1 MTSIRRTSLTT
12 LGGLLIAT
20 SALLSSPVSP
30 ARATPADPVAGV
42 AIVIEGQGYG
52 HGRGMS
58 QYGAYGWAT
67 GSYGDI
73 TLTAEQKAKDWT
85 WILDHYYGGTQNAV
99 TAANKRMTVRLSA
112 NDGLQTAVISSDST
126 ARVVLTGGPV
136 VPGTYASLVAREISA
151 NGVQSTYTY
160 RVYGSSKITCPSAS
174 DPLSAESGW
183 TVLGEGTAKYG
194 NPIVTFSVPNG
205 NRATTAPGS
214 LLGVCGSTGNVVH
227 YRGKIFAANGSEGE
241 NRTVNNVPLEQYLRG
256 VVPRESPASW
266 GDTAGG
272 LGINALRAQAVAARS
287 YSLAQ
292 GRYTYAKTCDTQ
304 SCQVYGGAAARNTAK
319 GTLSIRE
326 DSRTDRAIVDT
337 ASTIRVRPDSD
348 KPTDP
353 VVTEFSSSNGARNAG
368 VYFPAVDDP
377 GDSADGNPYAKW
389 TRVVSLSNLATRL
402 GLSTITKVEMIL
414 GTQAN
419 VTPAWDV
426 SIKFYNGTQSVT
438 KTGAWLADA
447 YTLNS
452 KSVNVRL
459 VTSDFASADDFVF
472 IGDSVGESIAGQSVA
487 GSGELPELL
496 TNMFSSA
503 SYFALTNRCTVGIC
517 PSGVAD
523 GLSVANALT
532 GSPDF
537 ALVELGYNDSQSTLG
552 AEIDQVMTSLV
563 AKGIRSIGWVTMSER
578 RTTNGI
584 ANYAAGNAALRT
596 AKLRWPQL
604 SIFDWDAASIGGS
617 RDRWFVKDD
626 NVHLTTS
633 GQAEF
638 AIWLRDR
645 AIELAGGTPS
655 APQWVAEVGPGVNL
669 RIPIL
674 GERGVPSTGVSA
686 VSLNITASGADAT
699 GFITVWPCGS
709 TQPSTANVYFSGP
722 QSVTGEVLAAI
733 DTTGKVC
740 IASSTPAHISV
751 DVNGYF
757 TAGLRV
763 TSLQRVVDTRADS
776 AQGLRE
782 VAKVKLARKGV
793 LRVKMTDLVVAG
805 VPATGVGAVV
815 LNITAMNSVRNGYIK
830 AYNCAKRPKVW
841 NLSFSQNVPA
851 STMAVVPVKSSTGE
865 VCIYSSAETDV
876 LLDVMGWFAP
886 TDFGIMKPQRLIDT
900 RTTQPQGV
908 VSVSKAMIGQKK
920 KLKIKLT
927 KLSALGLPATGV
939 AGVLVTVTVKSPAAD
954 GALMIYP
961 CGVHP
966 KLADLNYFA
975 GQKIGTTV
983 VVPVQQT
990 TGRIC
995 VYSSAM
1001 SDVVVD
1007 IAGWIANDKGFT
1019 SLSPVRISDT
1029 SKGIGAVPGR

>member
-1 MTSIRRTSLTT
+1 MTSIRRTSLAT
-12 LGGLLIAT
+12 LGGLLLCTFAVV
-20 SALLSSPVSP
+20 SSPASP
-30 ARATPADPVAGV
+30 ASAAPTDSVAGV
-42 AIVIEGQGYG
+42 AIVIEGQGNG

-58 QYGAYGWAT
+58 QYGAYSWAT
-67 GSYGDI
+67 GSYGDN
-73 TLTAEQKAKDWT
+73 TLTVEQKAKDWT

-99 TAANKRMTVRLSA
+99 TSADQRMTVSLSA
-112 NDGLQTAVISSDST
+112 YDGLQTAVISSDGT
-126 ARVVLTGGPV
+126 ASVVLAGGSV
-136 VPGTYASLVAREISA
+136 ISGTYGTLVAREISPIGRNA
-151 NGVQSTYTY
+151 TYTY

-174 DPLSAESGW
+174 DPLTTESGW
-183 TVLGEGTAKYG
+183 SVVGEGTAKAG
-194 NPIVTFSVPNG
+194 KPIVTFSVPDG
-205 NRATTAPGS
+205 DLPTTAPAS
-214 LLGVCGSTGNVVH
+214 LLGVCGSTGNVIH
-227 YRGKIFAANGSEGE
+227 YRGTIFAANGSVGE
-241 NRTVNNVPLEQYLRG
+241 NRTVNDVPLEQYLRG

-266 GDTAGG
+266 GDTANG
-272 LGINALRAQAVAARS
+272 LGINALRAQSVAARS

-304 SCQVYGGAAARNTAK
+304 SCQVYGGAGSRNTAK
-319 GTLSIRE
+319 GTLSVRE

-337 ASTIRVRPDSD
+337 ALTIRVRPAS
-348 KPTDP
+348 PTVP

-368 VYFPAVDDP
+368 VYFPAVDDLA
-377 GDSADGNPYAKW
+377 DSTDDNPYAQW

-402 GLSTITKVEMIL
+402 GLSTITKVETIL
-414 GTQAN
+414 GTQPN

-426 SIKFYNGTQSVT
+426 NIKFYNGEQSVT
-438 KTGAWLADA
+438 KTGAWLAYA
-447 YTLNS
+447 YSLNS

-459 VTSDFASADDFVF
+459 VTHNFVSTDDFVF
-472 IGDSVGESIAGQSVA
+472 IGDSVGESIAGQSVVGA
-487 GSGELPELL
+487 GELPELL

-503 SYFALTNRCTVGIC
+503 SYFALSNRCTVGVC
-517 PSGVAD
+517 PGGVAD
-523 GLSVANALT
+523 GLSVANAIT

-537 ALVELGYNDSQSTLG
+537 ALVELGYNDSQSSLG

-584 ANYAAGNAALRT
+584 ANYAAGNAALRA

-604 SIFDWDAASIGGS
+604 SIFDWDAASVGGS
-617 RDRWFVKDD
+617 RNRWFVKDD

-645 AIELAGGTPS
+645 VIELAGGIPSTPR
-655 APQWVAEVGPGVNL
+655 WEAEVSPGANL

-674 GERGVPSTGVSA
+674 GESGVPVTGVSA
-686 VSLNITASGADAT
+686 VSLNITAFDANAS

-740 IASSTPAHISV
+740 VASSTPAHISV

-757 TAGLRV
+757 TAGFRA
-763 TSLQRVVDTRADS
+763 TSLQRVVDTRANS
-776 AQGLRE
+776 SQGLRE
-782 VAKVKLARKGV
+782 VAKVKLAPKGV
-793 LRVKMTDLVVAG
+793 LRVKMTDLVAAG
-805 VPATGVGAVV
+805 VPATGVGAVA
-815 LNITAMNSVRNGYIK
+815 LSIASLESSSNGYIT
-830 AYNCAKRPKVW
+830 AYSCAKRPKVW

-876 LLDVMGWFAP
+876 LVDVMGWFAP
-886 TDFGIMKPQRLIDT
+886 ADFGIMQPQRVVDT
-900 RTTQPQGV
+900 RKSSPQGLR
-908 VSVSKAMIGQKK
+908 SVSKAMIGMDK
-920 KLKIKLT
+920 KLKINLT

-939 AGVLVTVTVKSPAAD
+939 AGVLVTVTVESPVAD

-961 CGVHP
+961 CGVRP
-966 KLADLNYFA
+966 KLADLNYSA

-983 VVPVQQT
+983 LVPIHQM

-995 VYSSAM
+995 VYSSAL

-1007 IAGWIANDKGFT
+1007 IAGWIANGKGFT
-1019 SLSPVRISDT
+1019 SLSPARISDT
-1029 SKGIGAVPGR
+1029 SKGVGAVPGR

>member
-1 MTSIRRTSLTT
+1 MTSIQRTCLAT
-12 LGGLLIAT
+12 LGGLLICAFAVV
-20 SALLSSPVSP
+20 SSPLSS
-30 ARATPADPVAGV
+30 ARAAPTDSVAGV

-67 GSYGDI
+67 GSYGDSI
-73 TLTAEQKAKDWT
+73 LTAEQKAKDWT
-85 WILDHYYGGTQNAV
+85 WILDHYYGGTQNAL
-99 TAANKRMTVRLSA
+99 TAPDQRLTVSLSA
-112 NDGLQTAVISSDST
+112 YDGLQTAVISSDRT
-126 ARVVLTGGPV
+126 ANVVLAGGPAV
-136 VPGTYASLVAREISA
+136 SGTYASLVAREISA
-151 NGVQSTYTY
+151 SGVRSTYTY
-160 RVYGSSKITCPSAS
+160 RVYGSSKVTCPSAS
-174 DPLSAESGW
+174 DPLTAETGW
-183 TVLGEGTAKYG
+183 SVVGEGTAKAG
-194 NPIVTFSVPNG
+194 KPIVTFSVPNG
-205 NRATTAPGS
+205 DVPTTAPAS
-214 LLGVCGSTGNVVH
+214 LLGVCGSTGNVIH
-227 YRGKIFAANGSEGE
+227 YRGAIFAANGSIGE
-241 NRTVNNVPLEQYLRG
+241 NRTVNDVPVEQYLRG

-304 SCQVYGGAAARNTAK
+304 SCQVYGGAASRNSAK
-319 GTLSIRE
+319 GTLAIRE
-326 DSRTDRAIVDT
+326 DSRTDRAIFDT
-337 ASTIRVRPDSD
+337 ALTIRVRPD
-348 KPTDP
+348 KPTVP

-368 VYFPAVDDP
+368 VYFPAVDDL

-472 IGDSVGESIAGQSVA
+472 IGDSVGESVAGQSVS
-487 GSGELPELL
+487 GSGELPEML
-496 TNMFSSA
+496 TNMFNSA
-503 SYFALTNRCTVGIC
+503 SYFALSNRCTVGIC
-517 PSGVAD
+517 PRSVTD
-523 GLSVANALT
+523 GLSVANSLT
-532 GSPDF
+532 GSPDL
-537 ALVELGYNDSQSTLG
+537 ALVELGYNDNQSTLG

-563 AKGIRSIGWVTMSER
+563 AKGIRAVGWVTMSER

-584 ANYAAGNAALRT
+584 ANYAAGNAALRA
-596 AKLRWPQL
+596 AKMRWPQL
-604 SIFDWDAASIGGS
+604 RVFDWDAASIGGP
-617 RDRWFVKDD
+617 RNRWFVKDD

-655 APQWVAEVGPGVNL
+655 SPQWVVKVGPGANL
-669 RIPIL
+669 MIPIL
-674 GERGVPSTGVSA
+674 GESGVPVTGVSA
-686 VSLNITASGADAT
+686 VSLTITSFDADVS

-709 TQPSTANVYFSGP
+709 TQPSTAGLYFGGT
-722 QSVTGEVLAAI
+722 QAVTGEVLAAI
-733 DTTGKVC
+733 DSTGKVC
-740 IASSTPAHISV
+740 LASSTPAHISV

-757 TAGLRV
+757 TAGFRA
-763 TSLQRVVDTRADS
+763 TSLQRVVDTRANS
-776 AQGLRE
+776 SQGLRE
-782 VAKVKLARKGV
+782 VTKVKLAPKGV
-793 LRVKMTDLVVAG
+793 VRIKMTDLVVAG
-805 VPATGVGAVV
+805 VPATGVGAVALSIASV
-815 LNITAMNSVRNGYIK
+815 ESSSSGSITVH
-830 AYNCAKRPKVW
+830 NCGKRPKVW
-841 NLSFSQNVPA
+841 NLSFSRNVAA
-851 STMAVVPVKSSTGE
+851 SAMTIVPVNSSTGE

-876 LLDVMGWFAP
+876 LVDLVGWFSS
-886 TDFGIMKPQRLIDT
+886 TDFGIMQSQRLIDT
-900 RTTQPQGV
+900 RTDQPQGV
-908 VSVSKAMIGQKK
+908 VSMSKGMIGMDK
-920 KLKIKLT
+920 KLKINLH
-927 KLSALGLPATGV
+927 KLSAFGVPTTGI
-939 AGVLVTVTVKSPAAD
+939 AGVVVTVTVESPSAD
-954 GALMIYP
+954 GVLMIYP

-966 KLADLNYFA
+966 KLADLNYVK
-975 GQKIGTTV
+975 GQKIGATV
-983 VVPVQQT
+983 LVPVQQT

-995 VYSSAM
+995 VYSSAL

-1007 IAGWIANDKGFT
+1007 LAGWIANGKGFT
-1019 SLSPVRISDT
+1019 SLSPARISDS
-1029 SKGIGAVPGR
+1029 SKGIGTVPGR

>member
-1 MTSIRRTSLTT
+1 MTSIRRTSLAT
-12 LGGLLIAT
+12 LGGLLVCTFAIV
-20 SALLSSPVSP
+20 SSPISP
-30 ARATPADPVAGV
+30 VGATPSDSVAGV

-67 GSYGDI
+67 GSYGG
-73 TLTAEQKAKDWT
+73 EAKDWT

-99 TAANKRMTVRLSA
+99 TAADKRMTVSLSA
-112 NDGLQTAVISSDST
+112 YDGLQTAVISSDRT
-126 ARVVLTGGPV
+126 ASVVLTGGPV
-136 VPGTYASLVAREISA
+136 IVGTYGSLVAREISSK
-151 NGVQSTYTY
+151 GVQSTYTY

-194 NPIVTFSVPNG
+194 KPIVTFSVPDG
-205 NRATTAPGS
+205 DVPTTAPAS
-214 LLGVCGSTGNVVH
+214 LLGVCGSTGDVVH
-227 YRGKIFAANGSEGE
+227 YRGTIFAANGSVGE
-241 NRTVNNVPLEQYLRG
+241 NRTVNDVPLEQYLRG
-256 VVPRESPASW
+256 VVPRESLASW

-319 GTLSIRE
+319 GTLAIRE

-337 ASTIRVRPDSD
+337 ALTIRVRPD
-348 KPTDP
+348 KPTVP

-377 GDSADGNPYAKW
+377 GDSTDDNPHAQW

-414 GTQAN
+414 GTQPN

-426 SIKFYNGTQSVT
+426 SIKFYNGQQSVT

-459 VTSDFASADDFVF
+459 VKSDFVSADDFVF
-472 IGDSVGESIAGQSVA
+472 IGDSVGESIAGQSVV
-487 GSGELPELL
+487 GSGEFPELL

-503 SYFALTNRCTVGIC
+503 SYFALSNRCTVGIC

-523 GLSVANALT
+523 GLSVADALT

-552 AEIDQVMTSLV
+552 TEIDQVMTSLV
-563 AKGIRSIGWVTMSER
+563 AKGIRSVGWVTMSER

-584 ANYAAGNAALRT
+584 ANYAAGNAALRA

-604 SIFDWDAASIGGS
+604 TIFDWDAASIGGS
-617 RDRWFVKDD
+617 RNRWFVKDD

-645 AIELAGGTPS
+645 VIELAGGTPS
-655 APQWVAEVGPGVNL
+655 TPRWEAEVSPGANL

-674 GERGVPSTGVSA
+674 GESGVPVTGVSA
-686 VSLNITASGADAT
+686 VSLNITAFDANAL

-709 TQPSTANVYFSGP
+709 TQPSTATVYFSGP
-722 QSVTGEVLAAI
+722 QAVTGEVLAAI

-757 TAGLRV
+757 TAGFRL
-763 TSLQRVVDTRADS
+763 TSLQRVVDTRANS
-776 AQGLRE
+776 SQGLRE
-782 VAKVKLARKGV
+782 VSKVKLTSKV
-793 LRVKMTDLVVAG
+793 PLRVKMTDLAVAG

-815 LNITAMNSVRNGYIK
+815 LNITAMNAVSNGYIT
-830 AYNCAKRPKVW
+830 AYNCGKRPKVW
-841 NLSFSQNVPA
+841 NLSFSQDIPA
-851 STMAVVPVKSSTGE
+851 STMAIVPVKASTGE
-865 VCIYSSAETDV
+865 ICIYSSGETDV
-876 LLDVMGWFAP
+876 LVDVMGWFAP
-886 TDFGIMKPQRLIDT
+886 ADFGIMQPQRLIDT
-900 RTTQPQGV
+900 RTAQPQGV
-908 VSVSKAMIGQKK
+908 VPVSKAMIGGDK
-920 KLKIKLT
+920 KLKINLT

-939 AGVLVTVTVKSPAAD
+939 AGVLVTVTVESPAAD

-966 KLADLNYFA
+966 KLADFNYFA
-975 GQKIGTTV
+975 SQKIGTTV
-983 VVPVQQT
+983 LVPVHQT

-995 VYSSAM
+995 VYSSALT
-1001 SDVVVD
+1001 DVVVD
-1007 IAGWIANDKGFT
+1007 IAGWIANGKGFT
-1019 SLSPVRISDT
+1019 SLSPVMISDT

>member
-1 MTSIRRTSLTT
+1 MTSIRRTCLAT

-20 SALLSSPVSP
+20 SALLSSPVS
-30 ARATPADPVAGV
+30 AVRATPADPVVGV

-67 GSYGDI
+67 GSYGDQTI
-73 TLTAEQKAKDWT
+73 PAEQKAKDWT

-99 TAANKRMTVRLSA
+99 TAADKRMTVSLSA
-112 NDGLQTAVISSDST
+112 YDGLQTAVISSDGT
-126 ARVVLTGGPV
+126 ASVVLTGGPV
-136 VPGTYASLVAREISA
+136 VPGTYGSLVAREISA
-151 NGVQSTYTY
+151 SGVRSTYTY
-160 RVYGSSKITCPSAS
+160 RVYGKSKRTCPSAS

-183 TVLGEGTAKYG
+183 TVVGEGTAKYG
-194 NPIVTFSVPNG
+194 KPIVTFSVPNG
-205 NRATTAPGS
+205 DVPTTAPAS

-227 YRGKIFAANGSEGE
+227 YRGTIFAANGSVGE
-241 NRTVNNVPLEQYLRG
+241 NRTVNDVPVEQYLRG

-272 LGINALRAQAVAARS
+272 LGINALRAQSVAARS

-304 SCQVYGGAAARNTAK
+304 SCQVYGGSASRNSAK
-319 GTLSIRE
+319 GTLAIRE

-337 ASTIRVRPDSD
+337 ALTIRVRPD
-348 KPTDP
+348 KPTVP

-426 SIKFYNGTQSVT
+426 SIKFYNGEQSVT

-459 VTSDFASADDFVF
+459 VTSDFVSADDFVF

-496 TNMFSSA
+496 TDMFNST
-503 SYFALTNRCTVGIC
+503 SYFALSNRCTVGVC
-517 PSGVAD
+517 PSSVAD

-537 ALVELGYNDSQSTLG
+537 ALVELGYNDNQSTLG

-563 AKGIRSIGWVTMSER
+563 AKGTRSVGWVTMSER
-578 RTTNGI
+578 RTTNGV
-584 ANYAAGNAALRT
+584 ANYAAGNAALRA
-596 AKLRWPQL
+596 AKKRWPQL
-604 SIFDWDAASIGGS
+604 RIFDWDAASIGGP
-617 RDRWFVKDD
+617 RNRWFAKDD

-655 APQWVAEVGPGVNL
+655 APQWVAKVGPGVNL
-669 RIPIL
+669 RIPVL
-674 GERGVPSTGVSA
+674 GESRVPSTGVSA
-686 VSLNITASGADAT
+686 VSLNITASGADAA
-699 GFITVWPCGS
+699 GFITVWPCNS
-709 TQPSTANVYFSGP
+709 TQPSTPNMYFSSA

-733 DTTGKVC
+733 DGTGKVC
-740 IASSTPAHISV
+740 VASSTPAHIYV

-757 TAGLRV
+757 TAGFHS
-763 TSLQRVVDTRADS
+763 TSIQRVVDTRADS
-776 AQGLRE
+776 AQGLRS
-782 VAKVKLARKGV
+782 VTKVKLAAKQV
-793 LRVKMTDLVVAG
+793 LPVKMTDLTVAG

-815 LNITAMNSVRNGYIK
+815 LNITAMNSVSSGYFT
-830 AYNCAKRPKVW
+830 AYSCGQRPRLW
-841 NLSFSQNVPA
+841 NLSFSKNTPTA
-851 STMAVVPVKSSTGE
+851 AMTIVPVKSLTGE
-865 VCIYSSAETDV
+865 VCIYSSAETDIMV
-876 LLDVMGWFAP
+876 DVMGWFAP
-886 TDFGIMKPQRLIDT
+886 ADFGIITPQRIADT
-900 RTTQPQGV
+900 RESRPQGLR
-908 VSVSKAMIGQKK
+908 SVDKVMISGTKQ
-920 KLKIKLT
+920 LTLKLT
-927 KLSALGLPATGV
+927 GLPEVPMPSDRIQAV
-939 AGVLVTVTVKSPAAD
+939 VLRVSARALTMNGYVTV
-954 GALMIYP
+954 YP
-961 CGVHP
+961 CGDRPRKVSVR
-966 KLADLNYFA
+966 LIA
-975 GQKIGTTV
+975 GQMSGSTVIVPLHPTT
-983 VVPVQQT
+983 
-990 TGRIC
+990 RSIC
-995 VYSSAM
+995 VYSSAL

-1007 IAGWIANDKGFT
+1007 IAGWIANDEGYT
-1019 SLSPVRISDT
+1019 TLSPVMISDT
-1029 SKGIGAVPGR
+1029 SKGFGAVPGR

>member
-1 MTSIRRTSLTT
+1 MTSIRRTCLAT

-20 SALLSSPVSP
+20 SAFLSSPVSA
-30 ARATPADPVAGV
+30 ARATPADPVVGV

-67 GSYGDI
+67 GSYGDQSI
-73 TLTAEQKAKDWT
+73 PAEQKAKDWT
-85 WILDHYYGGTQNAV
+85 WILDHYYGGTQNAL
-99 TAANKRMTVRLSA
+99 TAANKRMTVSLSA
-112 NDGLQTAVISSDST
+112 INGLQTAVISSDSK
-126 ARVVLTGGPV
+126 ASVVLTGGPV

-151 NGVQSTYTY
+151 SGVRSTYTY

-183 TVLGEGTAKYG
+183 TVVGEGTAKYG
-194 NPIVTFSVPNG
+194 KPIVTFSVPNG
-205 NRATTAPGS
+205 DVPTTAPAS

-227 YRGKIFAANGSEGE
+227 YRGTIFAANGSVGE
-241 NRTVNNVPLEQYLRG
+241 NRTVNDVPLEQYLRG
-256 VVPRESPASW
+256 VVPSESPASW

-304 SCQVYGGAAARNTAK
+304 SCQVYLGAAARNTAK
-319 GTLSIRE
+319 GTLTIRE
-326 DSRTDRAIVDT
+326 DSRTDRAIADT
-337 ASTIRVRPDSD
+337 ALTIRVRPD
-348 KPTDP
+348 KPTVP

-377 GDSADGNPYAKW
+377 GDSADGNPHAKW
-389 TRVVSLSNLATRL
+389 TRVVSLSNLAARL

-438 KTGAWLADA
+438 KTGAWLENA

-459 VTSDFASADDFVF
+459 ITSDFVSADDFVF
-472 IGDSVGESIAGQSVA
+472 IGDSVGESIAGQSVL
-487 GSGELPELL
+487 GTGELPELL
-496 TNMFSSA
+496 TEMFNST
-503 SYFALTNRCTVGIC
+503 SYFALTNRCTVGRC

-537 ALVELGYNDSQSTLG
+537 ALVALGYNDNQSTLG

-563 AKGIRSIGWVTMSER
+563 AKGIRSVGWVTMSER

-584 ANYAAGNAALRT
+584 ANYAAGNAALRA
-596 AKLRWPQL
+596 AKKRWPQL
-604 SIFDWDAASIGGS
+604 RIFDWDAASIGGP
-617 RDRWFVKDD
+617 RNRWFAKDD

-655 APQWVAEVGPGVNL
+655 APQWVAKVGPGVNL
-669 RIPIL
+669 RIPVL
-674 GERGVPSTGVSA
+674 GEKGIPSTGVSA
-686 VSLNITASGADAT
+686 VSLNITASGADAA
-699 GFITVWPCGS
+699 GFITVWPCNS
-709 TQPSTANVYFSGP
+709 TQPSTPNMYFSSA
-722 QSVTGEVLAAI
+722 QLVTGEVLAAI
-733 DTTGKVC
+733 DGTGKVC
-740 IASSTPAHISV
+740 VASSTPAHIYV

-757 TAGLRV
+757 TAGFRA

-776 AQGLRE
+776 AQGLRS
-782 VAKVKLARKGV
+782 VTKVKLAAKQV
-793 LRVKMTDLVVAG
+793 LRVKMTNLVVAG
-805 VPATGVGAVV
+805 VPAAGVGAVV
-815 LNITAMNSVRNGYIK
+815 LNITAVNSVSSGYIT
-830 AYNCAKRPKVW
+830 AYNCEKRPRLW
-841 NLSFSQNVPA
+841 NLSFSKNTPA
-851 STMAVVPVKSSTGE
+851 AAMAIVPVKSLTGE
-865 VCIYSSAETDV
+865 VCIYSSAATDIMV
-876 LLDVMGWFAP
+876 DIGGWFAAA
-886 TDFGIMKPQRLIDT
+886 DFGIIAPQRIADT
-900 RTTQPQGV
+900 RESSPQGLL
-908 VSVSKAMIGQKK
+908 SVDKVMISGTKQ
-920 KLKIKLT
+920 LTLKLT
-927 KLSALGLPATGV
+927 DLPEVPMPSDRIQAVVLRVSAKALTMNGY
-939 AGVLVTVTVKSPAAD
+939 VTV
-954 GALMIYP
+954 YP
-961 CGVHP
+961 CGDRPRKVSVR
-966 KLADLNYFA
+966 LIA
-975 GQKIGTTV
+975 GQTSGNTV
-983 VVPVQQT
+983 IVPLQQT

-995 VYSSAM
+995 VYSSALT
-1001 SDVVVD
+1001 DVIVD
-1007 IAGWIANDKGFT
+1007 IAGWIANGKGYKT
-1019 SLSPVRISDT
+1019 LSPVMISDT

>member
-1 MTSIRRTSLTT
+1 MTNIRRTCLAT

-20 SALLSSPVSP
+20 SAPLSSPVSP
-30 ARATPADPVAGV
+30 AQAMPADSGAGV

-67 GSYGDI
+67 GSYGDQTI
-73 TLTAEQKAKDWT
+73 PAEQKVKDWT
-85 WILDHYYGGTQNAV
+85 WILNHYYGGTQNAM
-99 TAANKRMTVRLSA
+99 TAADKRITVSLSA
-112 NDGLQTAVISSDST
+112 NNGLQTAVISSDSK
-126 ARVVLTGGPV
+126 ASVVLAGGPV
-136 VPGTYASLVAREISA
+136 VLGTYASLVAREISA
-151 NGVQSTYTY
+151 SGVRSTYTY

-174 DPLSAESGW
+174 DPLSVESGW
-183 TVLGEGTAKYG
+183 TVVGEGTAKYG
-194 NPIVTFSVPNG
+194 KPIVTFSVPNG
-205 NRATTAPGS
+205 DVSTKAPAS

-227 YRGKIFAANGSEGE
+227 YRGTVFAANGSVGE
-241 NRTVNNVPLEQYLRG
+241 NRTINDVPVEQYLRG

-304 SCQVYGGAAARNTAK
+304 SCQVYGGAASRNSAT
-319 GTLSIRE
+319 GTLAIRE

-337 ASTIRVRPDSD
+337 AFTIRVRPD
-348 KPTDP
+348 KPTVP

-377 GDSADGNPYAKW
+377 GDSADGNPHAKW

-414 GTQAN
+414 GTQVN
-419 VTPAWDV
+419 VTPEWDV
-426 SIKFYNGTQSVT
+426 SIKFFNGTQSVT
-438 KTGAWLADA
+438 KTGAWLAGA

-452 KSVNVRL
+452 RSVNVRL
-459 VTSDFASADDFVF
+459 VTSDFVSADDFVF
-472 IGDSVGESIAGQSVA
+472 IGDSVGESIAGQGVA
-487 GSGELPELL
+487 GSGEFPELL
-496 TNMFSSA
+496 TNMFNSS
-503 SYFALTNRCTVGIC
+503 SFFALTNRCTVGRC

-523 GLSVANALT
+523 GLSVANSLA

-537 ALVELGYNDSQSTLG
+537 ALVELGYNDNQSTLS

-563 AKGIRSIGWVTMSER
+563 AKGIRSVGWVTMSER

-584 ANYAAGNAALRT
+584 ANYATGNATLRA
-596 AKLRWPQL
+596 AKKRWPQL
-604 SIFDWDAASIGGS
+604 RIFDWDAASIGGP
-617 RDRWFVKDD
+617 RNRWFVKDD

-645 AIELAGGTPS
+645 VIELAGGTPS
-655 APQWVAEVGPGVNL
+655 APQWVAKVGPSVNL
-669 RIPIL
+669 RIPVL

-686 VSLNITASGADAT
+686 VSLNITASGADAV

-709 TQPSTANVYFSGP
+709 SQPSTPNMYFSGT
-722 QSVTGEVLAAI
+722 QAVTGEVLATI
-733 DTTGKVC
+733 DSTGKVC
-740 IASSTPAHISV
+740 LASSTPAHIYV

-757 TAGLRV
+757 IAGFRA
-763 TSLQRVVDTRADS
+763 TSLQRVIDTRADS

-782 VAKVKLARKGV
+782 VSQVKLAAKQV
-793 LRVKMTDLVVAG
+793 LRVKMTDLAVAG

-815 LNITAMNSVRNGYIK
+815 LNITAMNSVSSGYIT
-830 AYNCAKRPKVW
+830 AYNCEKRPRLW
-841 NLSFSQNVPA
+841 NLSFSKNIPA
-851 STMAVVPVKSSTGE
+851 TAMAVVPVKSLAGE

-876 LLDVMGWFAP
+876 MADIGGWFAAA
-886 TDFGIMKPQRLIDT
+886 DFGIIMPQRVADT
-900 RTTQPQGV
+900 RIGRQQGLR
-908 VSVSKAMIGQKK
+908 SVDKVMISGTKQ
-920 KLKIKLT
+920 LTLKLT
-927 KLSALGLPATGV
+927 GLPEVPMPSDRIQAV
-939 AGVLVTVTVKSPAAD
+939 VLRVSARAVTMNGYVTV
-954 GALMIYP
+954 YP
-961 CGVHP
+961 CGDRPRKVSVR
-966 KLADLNYFA
+966 LIA
-975 GQKIGTTV
+975 GQTSGNTV
-983 VVPVQQT
+983 IVPLQQT

-995 VYSSAM
+995 VYSSALT
-1001 SDVVVD
+1001 DVVVD
-1007 IAGWIANDKGFT
+1007 IAGWIANGKGFT
-1019 SLSPVRISDT
+1019 TLSPVMISDT
-1029 SKGIGAVPGR
+1029 SKGFGAVPGR